1 MLIATPEIDTSLAQ
15 AEWDEFVQDAGQGLD
30 KIVGKGNKVENSLKD
45 MGAEAKKT
53 ASALQQFN
61 IRDMLDKGIGKFG
74 DLKDIIEKTGV
85 SVFGLSEEN
94 VKAASSTLDMSTKF
108 ASFGSL
114 LGPIGAGVGA
124 VVGGLVGYVSATN
137 DATEATEKL
146 AKAEVERDKQLKLSA
161 IVLDKANTAREKF
174 VDLQIAA
181 QNALSGDEFGLIGKS
196 AENLTDIYLDNRDA
210 IESLRISMYESE
222 QDLKR
227 LEEAQGDNAEAVA
240 KHEAQ
245 LLSDAE
251 TLSSYIAIQNATQS
265 ALDATT
271 KSTKKQ
277 TSALKALKAQTPS
290 NEEASAEFERQ
301 LRSSAEQARLQ
312 EIDDLL
318 AFNKAKEEAE
328 VKAQEAE
335 DLRKVQALN
344 KEEEYQANLQRLK
357 DEYQIKSMTTQLE
370 ANEKLKDEQAKA
382 LEASIA
388 FNNAMVQGALDAA
401 GAVAKALAGQA
412 VEAFDAYLDAVAN
425 GEKRTK
431 ESNKRQRVE
440 FLRKT
445 GTMLITD
452 GTGHIIAGTVKGI
465 AGDPLGFAEAIAGA
479 GEVAVGAGMGGIG
492 AIGQRSLGGT
502 QSKADS
508 QASPSSGSSVGG
520 SGGGTKTLN
529 PIVINFQSVTPASE
543 REQQDIGNKIKTLI
557 GAADRSGR

>member
-1 MLIATPEIDTSLAQ
+1 
-15 AEWDEFVQDAGQGLD
+15 
-30 KIVGKGNKVENSLKD
+30 
-45 MGAEAKKT
+45 
-53 ASALQQFN
+53 
-61 IRDMLDKGIGKFG
+61 
-74 DLKDIIEKTGV
+74 
-85 SVFGLSEEN
+85 
-94 VKAASSTLDMSTKF
+94 
-108 ASFGSL
+108 
-114 LGPIGAGVGA
+114 
-124 VVGGLVGYVSATN
+124 
-137 DATEATEKL
+137 
-146 AKAEVERDKQLKLSA
+146 
-161 IVLDKANTAREKF
+161 
-174 VDLQIAA
+174 
-181 QNALSGDEFGLIGKS
+181 
-196 AENLTDIYLDNRDA
+196 
-210 IESLRISMYESE
+210 
-222 QDLKR
+222 
-227 LEEAQGDNAEAVA
+227 
-240 KHEAQ
+240 
-245 LLSDAE
+245 
-251 TLSSYIAIQNATQS
+251 
-265 ALDATT
+265 
-271 KSTKKQ
+271 
-277 TSALKALKAQTPS
+277 
-290 NEEASAEFERQ
+290 
-301 LRSSAEQARLQ
+301 
-312 EIDDLL
+312 
-318 AFNKAKEEAE
+318 
-328 VKAQEAE
+328 
-335 DLRKVQALN
+335 
-344 KEEEYQANLQRLK
+344 
-357 DEYQIKSMTTQLE
+357 MTTQLE